1 MSKISVLIAD
11 DEAPSRRRMREFLS
25 DIPDVEVVGECADGR
40 DAVAIIKENTPDLVL
55 LDIKMPGFSG
65 LDVITELG
73 LTAAP
78 AVIYVTAYDEF
89 ALRAFEVRA
98 LDYLLKPFDRAR
110 LRQAVERAR
119 AQIESSR
126 ILEFTR
132 CLKPMLDEAL
142 VRSDYPNRLVVK
154 SREST
159 VIIAV
164 NEIDWVGAANN
175 YLELHAG
182 KETYM
187 LRATMAQLEEMLD
200 PSRFVR
206 VHRSYLVN
214 VDRVKE
220 MKPIFNKDQVL
231 TLRDGAQVTVS
242 RTYYD
247 KLLAALNSSGR
258 RRS

>member
-1 MSKISVLIAD
+1 MAKISVLIAD
-11 DEAPSRRRMREFLS
+11 DEAPSRRRMKEFLS

-40 DAVAIIKENTPDLVL
+40 DAVANIKEHAPDLVL

-65 LDVITELG
+65 LDVVAELG
-73 LTAAP
+73 LQAAP

-98 LDYLLKPFDRAR
+98 LDYLLKPFGRER

-119 AQIESSR
+119 SQIETSYL
-126 ILEFTR
+126 LEFTR
-132 CLKPMLDEAL
+132 RLKPVLDEVL
-142 VRSDYPNRLVVK
+142 VRGAYPNRLVVK

-159 VIIAV
+159 FFIRVD
-164 NEIDWVGAANN
+164 EIDWVGTAAN

-182 KETYM
+182 KETFM
-187 LRATMAQLEEMLD
+187 MRETMGQLEMMLD

-214 VDRVKE
+214 VDRVRE
-220 MKPIFNKDQVL
+220 MKPVFNKDQVL
-231 TLRDGAQVTVS
+231 TLCDGTQVTVS

-247 KLLAALNSSGR
+247 KLLAALSISR
-258 RRS
+258 RHA